1 MDRLETRELV
11 YFAAVAEEL
20 HFSRAAENLGISQ
33 PVLSRA
39 IARLERRMGV
49 RLLSRTSR
57 RVELTDAG
65 RTFRDECEQLLRRLD
80 IAVRRTQ
87 RSADTPRLVVAVRP
101 GTGSGLLSR
110 VLLRHTG
117 PEPELVFT
125 RDQAGAVR
133 DGIADAALVCVGSE
147 DLTGLRGVE
156 LGEELPVALVPRGH
170 HLAGRAAVAVAELRD
185 EPGYRAHCPEIGLDE
200 IMDRVLLGRLVTVV
214 GSGVTDR
221 LPRDVAAVPVSDLP
235 PTTLAFC
242 WSPGTQNRELLA
254 LADTLPAGTQVRA
267 TPSPVGPFSGR

>member
-1 MDRLETRELV
+1 MDRLETRELE
-11 YFAAVAEEL
+11 YFAAIAEEL

-49 RLLSRTSR
+49 RLLNRTSR
-57 RVELTDAG
+57 RVELTEAG
-65 RTFRDECEQLLRRLD
+65 RTFSDECRRLLRLLD

-87 RSADTPRLVVAVRP
+87 RSADAPRLVIAVRP

-110 VLLRHTG
+110 VLRDYTG

-125 RDQAGAVR
+125 HDRAGALR
-133 DGIADAALVCVGSE
+133 DGVADAALLCKGSD

-156 LGEELPVALVPRGH
+156 VGEENPMVLLPRDH
-170 HLAGRAAVAVAELRD
+170 RLADRAALTVAD
-185 EPGYRAHCPEIGLDE
+185 IQGEPGYRSHCPEVGLDE
-200 IMDRVLLGRLVTVV
+200 ITDRVALGRLVPVV
-214 GSGVTDR
+214 GSAVVDR
-221 LPRDVAAVPVSDLP
+221 LPTEVTAVPVTDLP

-242 WSPGTQNRELLA
+242 WSPENSNPDLRRLVDSPA
-254 LADTLPAGTQVRA
+254 LRGS
-267 TPSPVGPFSGR
+267 PSRPTAA